1 MQQDCTI
8 SLERNAMSEGG
19 IRWMY
24 FDAFSSKNGYETT
37 FTNDY
42 GQGCFIVFECRSFTG
57 KERDEETGY
66 GYFGARYMD
75 YELMTMWLSVDPMS
89 DKYPNISPYAYCAW
103 NPIRV
108 VDPDGMDTFHIYI
121 NEGRIYQTK
130 AEGSHCIKFYLNRN
144 EVEEERIN
152 NIPSES
158 MSYFWDP
165 TTYQDRDNPN
175 NLATTQYLNFTDEAL
190 GRNVFLKV
198 LKLSDG
204 LGEDAKEWDLYT
216 KYKNG
221 AELSSSSKSDAMFHS
236 PERYTADNTIR
247 WDHYHPNINDSYY
260 PSVSDQT
267 FAKDMNSGALVACF
281 LYTQGRKI
289 RFDDLVPPVG
299 YINKNLI
306 FERFR
311 SSTGYYE

>member
-1 MQQDCTI
+1 MDG
-8 SLERNAMSEGG
+8 N
-19 IRWMY
+19 
-24 FDAFSSKNGYETT
+24 KK
-37 FTNDY
+37 TNFFVIPLMTVKYDI
-42 GQGCFIVFECRSFTG
+42 QNLSTFTG
-57 KERDEETGY
+57 KERDSETGY

-75 YELMTMWLSVDPMS
+75 HELMAMWLSVDPMA
-89 DKYPNISPYAYCAW
+89 DKYPSISPYAYCAW
-103 NPIRV
+103 NPLNV
-108 VDPDGMDTFHIYI
+108 VDPNGLDTFHIFI
-121 NEGRIYQTK
+121 NEGRIYQTP
-130 AEGSHCIKFYLNRN
+130 AEGSHCIMFYVNR
-144 EVEEERIN
+144 EELEYERIN
-152 NIPSES
+152 NIPSNNI
-158 MSYFWDP
+158 SYFRDP
-165 TTYQDRDNPN
+165 TIYQDKDDIN
-175 NLATTQYLNFTDEAL
+175 NTATTHYLKFTDKGL
-190 GRNVFLKV
+190 GRRVFLKV
-198 LKLSDG
+198 IGLSDK
-204 LGEDAKEWDLYT
+204 LGEYAKEWDLYT
-216 KYKNG
+216 DKNKG
-221 AELSSSSKSDAMFHS
+221 VELSSSGKSGAMFHS